1 MPPNGES
8 IDDVVVSVAR
18 RICLDNF
25 ADFVEPR
32 RVFRVFVFAFV
43 RGNHMHSILADV
55 AVFVWTGGREGILF
69 TEATR
74 GSEEDFVFILLISL
88 SSQAI
93 GFLSDQIIGSSS
105 LKKHSVSSSDDE
117 FQQCIKLGL
126 SCEIAEASG
135 SLDKVDCGVMLLP

>member
-8 IDDVVVSVAR
+8 IDDVVVGVAC

-25 ADFVEPR
+25 ANLVESGG
-32 RVFRVFVFAFV
+32 VFGVLVFAFV
-43 RGNHMHSILADV
+43 RGNHVHSILADI
-55 AVFVWTGGREGILF
+55 AVFMWTGGREGILF

-74 GSEEDFVFILLISL
+74 GSEEDFVFILLNSL

-126 SCEIAEASG
+126 SCEIAEASS
-135 SLDKVDCGVMLLP
+135 SLDKVDCSVMLLP